1 MLTTRELNRALLARQ
16 LLLEPAAAPPAEV
29 AARVCGLQTQ
39 HAPSGYIGMWSRAA
53 AFRRADLT
61 AALERAE
68 VVQGWVMRSTIH
80 MVAAPDY
87 LPFTTAV
94 RAARRAQWLRAEKR
108 AAGLDMPAVAAAV
121 RRYLGDGPLSQP
133 RLVALLAAD
142 GFPRV
147 AWAGVQLWVDLLRV
161 PPAGTWDKPRAHLF
175 ALAEHVVSSAPVAS
189 ADDPRPSDPV
199 VDAAR
204 ELLVTRYLRAFGPAS
219 PADVAS
225 FTGLSITDVRAV
237 LDRCDL
243 RSFRTE
249 AGGVLVDVPDAPLPG
264 RRHARTRAL
273 PGHLGRRAARARPA
287 HPAATRGAAARASS
301 RRPCRVPCRR
311 SSWTAR
317 SPAPGPTSV
326 GRSWPCRSTTCPP
339 PRAVPSRRRPS
350 GSRSSTRLPSEARQ
364 GRRMFVVE
372 ETRARSSASWR
383 SPS

>member
-1 MLTTRELNRALLARQ
+1 MTVRGPAERVLTTRKLNRALLARQ

-87 LPFTTAV
+87 LPFTTAI

-147 AWAGVQLWVDLLRV
+147 AWTGVQLWVDLLRV

-175 ALAEHVVSSAPVAS
+175 ALAEHVVSSTPVAS
-189 ADDPRPSDPV
+189 ADDPRLSDPV

-225 FTGLSITDVRAV
+225 FTGLSITDVRVV
-237 LDRCDL
+237 LDRCEL
-243 RSFRTE
+243 RKFRTE
-249 AGGVLVDVPDAPLPG
+249 AGGVLVDVPDVPLPDAG
-264 RRHARTRAL
+264 TPAPVRFLGTWDAVLLVHARRTQLL
-273 PGHLGRRAARARPA
+273 PEVLRPRVFATSTPRSVPTFLVDGRVAGTWSYDGRQVVTAPFHDLPTAARRA
-287 HPAATRGAAARASS
+287 
-301 RRPCRVPCRR
+301 
-311 SSWTAR
+311 
-317 SPAPGPTSV
+317 
-326 GRSWPCRSTTCPP
+326 
-339 PRAVPSRRRPS
+339 
-350 GSRSSTRLPSEARQ
+350 
-364 GRRMFVVE
+364 VE
-372 ETRARSSASWR
+372 EEAERLTIFHAASE
-383 SPS
+383 

>member
-1 MLTTRELNRALLARQ
+1 MAGTTARHQTARHQTERVLTTRELNRALLARQ

-29 AARVCGLQTQ
+29 AERVCGLQTQ

-61 AALERAE
+61 GALERAE

-80 MVAAPDY
+80 MIAAPDY

-133 RLVALLAAD
+133 RLVALLTAD

-147 AWAGVQLWVDLLRV
+147 AWTGVQLWVDLLRV
-161 PPAGTWDKPRAHLF
+161 PPAGTWEKPRAHLF
-175 ALAEHVVSSAPVAS
+175 ALADHVLSRVPVAS

-204 ELLVTRYLRAFGPAS
+204 EQLVTRYLRGFGPAS

-225 FTGLSITDVRAV
+225 FTGLPITDVRAV

-243 RSFRTE
+243 RNFRTQ
-249 AGGVLVDVPDAPLPG
+249 AGGVLVDVPDAPLPDAG
-264 RRHARTRAL
+264 TPAPVRFLGTWDAVLLVHARRTQLLPEAL
-273 PGHLGRRAARARPA
+273 RPRVFATSTPRSVPTFLVDGQVAGTWSYNGEQVVAVPFHDLTTAARRAVDEE
-287 HPAATRGAAARASS
+287 SE
-301 RRPCRVPCRR
+301 
-311 SSWTAR
+311 
-317 SPAPGPTSV
+317 
-326 GRSWPCRSTTCPP
+326 
-339 PRAVPSRRRPS
+339 
-350 GSRSSTRLPSEARQ
+350 RLTV
-364 GRRMFVVE
+364 FH
-372 ETRARSSASWR
+372 SASE
-383 SPS
+383 

>member
-1 MLTTRELNRALLARQ
+1 MPTRGTVGGGWDAAGVAGKTVRSPAGRVLTTRELNRALLARQ

-39 HAPSGYIGMWSRAA
+39 HAPSGYIGMWSRAT

-80 MVAAPDY
+80 MVAAADY
-87 LPFTTAV
+87 LPFTAAI

-108 AAGLDMPAVAAAV
+108 AAGLDMPAVATAV
-121 RRYLGDGPLSQP
+121 RRHLGDGPLSQP

-142 GFPRV
+142 GFPKV

-175 ALAEHVVSSAPVAS
+175 ALAEHVVESAPAAS
-189 ADDPRPSDPV
+189 ADEPRPADPV

-225 FTGLSITDVRAV
+225 FTGLSITEVRAV
-237 LDRCDL
+237 LDHCDL
-243 RSFRTE
+243 RTFRTE
-249 AGGVLVDVPDAPLPG
+249 AGGALVDVRDAPLPDAG
-264 RRHARTRAL
+264 TPAPVRFLGTWDAVLLVHARRTQLLPEAL
-273 PGHLGRRAARARPA
+273 RPRVF
-287 HPAATRGAAARASS
+287 ATSMPRSVPTFLVDGQVAGAWS
-301 RRPCRVPCRR
+301 CDGGQVV
-311 SSWTAR
+311 TA
-317 SPAPGPTSV
+317 PFHDLPTA
-326 GRSWPCRSTTCPP
+326 TH
-339 PRAVPSRRRPS
+339 RAVADEAERLAAFHTVSR
-350 GSRSSTRLPSEARQ
+350 
-364 GRRMFVVE
+364 
-372 ETRARSSASWR
+372 
-383 SPS
+383 

>member
-29 AARVCGLQTQ
+29 VARVCGLQTQ

-108 AAGLDMPAVAAAV
+108 AAGIDMPAVAAAV

-147 AWAGVQLWVDLLRV
+147 AWTGAQLWVDLLRA
-161 PPAGTWDKPRAHLF
+161 PPAGRGTSRGPTCSRWRSMSWEERSRTTRDRPIR
-175 ALAEHVVSSAPVAS
+175 SSTPPAS
-189 ADDPRPSDPV
+189 CSSPATCGPSGRPPRP
-199 VDAAR
+199 
-204 ELLVTRYLRAFGPAS
+204 
-219 PADVAS
+219 DVAS

-243 RSFRTE
+243 RIFRTE
-249 AGGVLVDVPDAPLPG
+249 AGGVLVDVPDAPLPDAGTPAPVRFLGTWDAVLLVDAG
-264 RRHARTRAL
+264 RTQLLPEAL
-273 PGHLGRRAARARPA
+273 RSRVF
-287 HPAATRGAAARASS
+287 ATSIPRS
-301 RRPCRVPCRR
+301 VPTFLVDGQVAGTW
-311 SSWTAR
+311 SSW
-317 SPAPGPTSV
+317 SV
-326 GRSWPCRSTTCPP
+326 GRS
-339 PRAVPSRRRPS
+339 
-350 GSRSSTRLPSEARQ
+350 
-364 GRRMFVVE
+364 
-372 ETRARSSASWR
+372 
-383 SPS
+383 

>member
-1 MLTTRELNRALLARQ
+1 MTVRGPAERVLTSRELNRALLARQ

-39 HAPSGYIGMWSRAA
+39 HAPSGYIGMWSRAT
-53 AFRRADLT
+53 AFRRPDLT

-94 RAARRAQWLRAEKR
+94 RAARRAQWQRAEKR
-108 AAGLDMPAVAAAV
+108 ATGLDMPAVAAAV
-121 RRYLGDGPLSQP
+121 RRYLADGPLSQP

-147 AWAGVQLWVDLLRV
+147 AWMGVQLWVDLLRV

-189 ADDPRPSDPV
+189 VDDPRPSEV

-237 LDRCDL
+237 LDGCDL
-243 RSFRTE
+243 RKFRTE
-249 AGGVLVDVPDAPLPG
+249 AGGVLVDVPDAPLPDAG
-264 RRHARTRAL
+264 TPAPVRFLGTWDAVLLVHARRTQLLPEAL
-273 PGHLGRRAARARPA
+273 RPRVFATSMPRSVPTFLVDGHVAGTWSYDGGQVVAAPFHDLPTSARRAVEAEAERLTAF
-287 HPAATRGAAARASS
+287 HAA
-301 RRPCRVPCRR
+301 
-311 SSWTAR
+311 
-317 SPAPGPTSV
+317 
-326 GRSWPCRSTTCPP
+326 
-339 PRAVPSRRRPS
+339 
-350 GSRSSTRLPSEARQ
+350 SE
-364 GRRMFVVE
+364 
-372 ETRARSSASWR
+372 
-383 SPS
+383 

>member
-142 GFPRV
+142 GFPKV

-189 ADDPRPSDPV
+189 ADDPRALRSGRRRRPR
-199 VDAAR
+199 AAR
-204 ELLVTRYLRAFGPAS
+204 HPLPAGLRA
-219 PADVAS
+219 
-225 FTGLSITDVRAV
+225 R
-237 LDRCDL
+237 
-243 RSFRTE
+243 
-249 AGGVLVDVPDAPLPG
+249 LPG
-264 RRHARTRAL
+264 RRRVVHRAFD
-273 PGHLGRRAARARPA
+273 HRRARRARP
-287 HPAATRGAAARASS
+287 
-301 RRPCRVPCRR
+301 
-311 SSWTAR
+311 
-317 SPAPGPTSV
+317 
-326 GRSWPCRSTTCPP
+326 
-339 PRAVPSRRRPS
+339 
-350 GSRSSTRLPSEARQ
+350 L
-364 GRRMFVVE
+364 
-372 ETRARSSASWR
+372 
-383 SPS
+383 